1 MRFYN
6 CTAIALATA
15 IVGFPASYAGAQDFS
30 ANLNGFNEVPSSIL
44 SDGTGTFTLN
54 LVRSGENSGTAT
66 YTLTYSG
73 LSSPATQ
80 GHIHLSKVHTAGGII
95 VWLCQTAT
103 NPSPVANTPACP
115 AGGGA
120 VTGTITPS
128 SVVAI
133 TGQLVPAGDFEAL
146 VDALRTNSAYA
157 NVHTTNAPAG
167 EIRGQ
172 IRGQDE

>member
-1 MRFYN
+1 MRYYN

-15 IVGFPASYAGAQDFS
+15 IGAFPASYAGAQDFS
-30 ANLNGFNEVPSSIL
+30 ANLNGFNETPSIL

-54 LVRSGENSGTAT
+54 LVRNGENSGTAT

-80 GHIHLSKVHTAGGII
+80 GHIHLSKVHVAGGII
-95 VWLCQTAT
+95 VWLCGTASL
-103 NPSPVANTPACP
+103 PGPAGTPTCP
-115 AGGGA
+115 AGGGT
-120 VTGTITPS
+120 VTGTIKPS

-133 TGQLVPAGDFEAL
+133 AAQLVPAGDFEAL

>member
-1 MRFYN
+1 MRSY
-6 CTAIALATA
+6 TAIALATA
-15 IVGFPASYAGAQDFS
+15 IVAFPASYAGAQEFS
-30 ANLNGFNEVPSSIL
+30 ANLNGFNETPSIL

-54 LVRSGENSGTAT
+54 LVRHGENSGTAT

-80 GHIHLSKVHTAGGII
+80 GHIHLSKVHVPGGII
-95 VWLCQTAT
+95 VWLCGTASL
-103 NPSPVANTPACP
+103 PGPAGTPTCP
-115 AGGGA
+115 AGGGT
-120 VTGTITPS
+120 VTGTISPS

-133 TGQLVPAGDFEAL
+133 TAQLVPAGDFEAL

>member
-1 MRFYN
+1 MRYYG

-15 IVGFPASYAGAQDFS
+15 IVASPTSYAGAQQYS
-30 ANLNGFNEVPSSIL
+30 ANLQGFNETPAIL
-44 SDGTGTFTLN
+44 SDGTGTFTLD
-54 LVRSGENSGTAT
+54 LARTGENSGTAT

-80 GHIHLSKVHTAGGII
+80 GHIHFSKVHVAGGII
-95 VWLCQTAT
+95 VWLCQTDAF
-103 NPSPVANTPACP
+103 PGPAGTPTCP
-115 AGGGA
+115 AGGGT
-120 VTGTITPS
+120 VTGTITAG
-128 SVVAI
+128 SVVSIPA
-133 TGQLVPAGDFEAL
+133 QLVPAGDFEAL